1 MMRDLGMYRNMPVE
15 SSITSVPFFFFL
27 QPVIF
32 LCISFCFFFELIGIT
47 ATSRSRRSA
56 WTAFKFALIMGW
68 FTSSS
73 TQEEPSLPDRAKRRK
88 CWETRDAYFTCL
100 DRAGVVKPGEEKNA
114 CSEDKKRYE
123 TNCAKSW
130 VCILLLIALHLL
142 VDNYIVLL
150 SD

>member
-1 MMRDLGMYRNMPVE
+1 
-15 SSITSVPFFFFL
+15 
-27 QPVIF
+27 
-32 LCISFCFFFELIGIT
+32 
-47 ATSRSRRSA
+47 
-56 WTAFKFALIMGW
+56 MGW

-88 CWETRDAYFTCL
+88 CWETRDAYFACL

-114 CSEDKKRYE
+114 CSEDNKRYE
-123 TNCAKSW
+123 ANCAKSW
-130 VCILLLIALHLL
+130 VYILLLIALHLL